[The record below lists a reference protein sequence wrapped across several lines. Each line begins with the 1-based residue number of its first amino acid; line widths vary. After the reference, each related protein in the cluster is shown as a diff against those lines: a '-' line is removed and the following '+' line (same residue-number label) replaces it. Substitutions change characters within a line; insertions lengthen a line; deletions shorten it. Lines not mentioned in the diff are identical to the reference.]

1 MYTTCNQSVCIF
13 LYMCYNCSI
22 GENTME
28 KREYRT
34 IARSKTG
41 DEVELIFRPYIKGDF
56 ETAKILYQSWSNPQN
71 LRYNEIPRGMEI
83 DEDGN
88 IKNGIQL
95 VESIVDYGFPSED
108 GRYWMVIEAE
118 EDGKRKVVGNCW
130 FGNRSWDEDYAKNES
145 WGFGYNI
152 IRSDD
157 KDLDNEEYTIE
168 ELCDVFANGVKCDK
182 NWGKGLATAIIN
194 FILEQ
199 ARQEGVKDVISGADI
214 LNYGSLKPMF
224 KNGMRY
230 YRLDREDKD
239 PDMIIHLKDD
249 NASAVGEQMETEW
262 QEFQKEM
269 KEIIVKNSEFY
280 KERDKAR
287 FNKAVKR
294 QKEWRDYKNSVK
306 QKK

>member
-1 MYTTCNQSVCIF
+1 
-13 LYMCYNCSI
+13 
-22 GENTME
+22 ME

-41 DEVELIFRPYIKGDF
+41 DEVELILRPYIKGDF

-71 LRYNEIPRGMEI
+71 LRYNEIPRGMKL
-83 DEDGN
+83 DEDCKVVG
-88 IKNGIQL
+88 GIEL
-95 VESIVDYGFPSED
+95 VESISENGFPSED
-108 GRYWMVIEAE
+108 GRYWMVIETE

-157 KDLDNEEYTIE
+157 KDLNNEEYTVA
-168 ELCDVFANGVKCDK
+168 ELEDVFKNGVKSDK
-182 NWGKGLATAIIN
+182 NWGQGFATAIIR
-194 FILEQ
+194 FVLAQ
-199 ARQEGVKDVISGADI
+199 AKREGVKDVISGADI

-224 KNGMRY
+224 KNGMRF
-230 YRLDREDKD
+230 YRLDEDND

-249 NASAVGEQMETEW
+249 DSSAVGEQMGKEW
-262 QEFQKEM
+262 QEFQKKM
-269 KEIIVKNSEFY
+269 KEIIDKNREFY
-280 KERDKAR
+280 QERDRAR

-306 QKK
+306 QKNERNLEQ